1 MCILVTGEG
10 SFSCSTQS
18 RRSLK
23 VMGNPDT
30 NPADIPWFVRA
41 FCKVTRAVD
50 RQAKR
55 TLDILLDNIFEWLEV
70 QRSPLEPLLR

>member
-1 MCILVTGEG
+1 MSILVTGG
-10 SFSCSTQS
+10 AGFSCSTQS

-30 NPADIPWFVRA
+30 NPADIPWFVKA
-41 FCKVTRAVD
+41 FFKVTPAVD

-55 TLDILLDNIFEWLEV
+55 TLDILLDKIFEWLEV
-70 QRSPLEPLLR
+70 QRATLEPLLR